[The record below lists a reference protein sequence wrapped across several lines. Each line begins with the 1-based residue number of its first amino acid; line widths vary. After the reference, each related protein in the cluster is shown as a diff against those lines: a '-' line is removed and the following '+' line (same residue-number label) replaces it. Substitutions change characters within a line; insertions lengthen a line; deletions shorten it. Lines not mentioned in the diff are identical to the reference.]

1 MTDPL
6 DPKTTIPIRF
16 DFSTAAERII
26 NRWDAQKSWHA
37 SVDYRRKPFTIV
49 IPPPNVTGALH
60 LGHGLNNTLQ
70 DIIVRFRRMQ
80 GFETL
85 WVPGT
90 DHAGIAT
97 QAVVEK
103 RLKEQENKTR
113 IDLGRDVL
121 IARIWEWKDQY
132 EERILKQLKS
142 IGCSCDWDR
151 TRFTLDKQCASA
163 VRATFF
169 DLFRKR
175 LIYRGKKLVNWDTFL
190 QTAVSDD
197 EVFNE
202 TVEGFF
208 WHIRYPILNP
218 QSGEPKYIEI
228 ATTRPETLLGDTA
241 IAVHPEPENAFADS
255 IQRVSNRL
263 AESNGLE
270 RESLHKQLQDLVA
283 LKERTLGTLIQIR
296 DMALIG
302 RKAVIPLIEREIPI
316 ITDVWAKPDLGT
328 GCVKITPAHDLN
340 DYEVGCRYH
349 LPMINILNRD
359 GTLNH
364 HAGQY
369 SGLSIRDAREAIA
382 RDLGDRGFLTQ
393 VENRKIELPFSDRS
407 KTPIEPLLTDQWFV
421 RMDSLSQSAIEAL
434 SAGQVTIIP
443 NRYQKGCIDWL
454 SEKRDWP
461 VSRQLWWG
469 HRIPIWSKGKL
480 PESDLRSTLDLLTK
494 LTVDRNDISY
504 QVDRIDHST
513 SSLFVCIKNEDIEL
527 ESEIEQMG
535 FIRDPDVLDTWF
547 SSALWPHST
556 LGWPELTAEMSY
568 FYPTDSLITSRDII
582 SLWVARMILMSLN
595 NTGKVPF
602 REVFIHPKILD
613 GLGETMSKSKGNGVD
628 PLEIASKFGPD
639 ALRFALAWLATETQD
654 VRMPVQY
661 ECPYCTELTDQTREN
676 RSKPSI
682 KCKSCGKLFSTQW
695 AESLEDKALARAA
708 VVSERFENAR
718 NYVNKLWNAAR
729 FTLINLQD
737 FNPRDS
743 CEDLLAIEDR
753 WILERLENATLEV
766 TESLNTYRFS
776 DAIRKL
782 YDFSWGDFCNTYVEI
797 AKVKLSDAS
806 SRSITQS
813 VLAHVLDILLR
824 LLHPFIPFVTE
835 DIWWHLNHVTNGQ
848 TSLLASNRKRSMYPY
863 NYSLMVAEWPSGEIS
878 AIKRAKSEEDFS
890 LFREILENIRR
901 IRSVNNIPPK
911 SMTNVCIRCSTE
923 AREKLRSLL
932 VLLESLSNSK
942 ITEISPDATNYEIG
956 AQTTI
961 TVAAIE
967 IFVDLSQAVDVS
979 KEIARVERHLTQ
991 LDKAISTKVTKLSNE
1006 KFLHK
1011 APFQIIQQERET
1023 LIELEQQREVLG
1035 AELRK
1040 FTKLLYDS
1048 RSSS

>member
-6 DPKTTIPIRF
+6 GPKTTIPIRF
-16 DFSTAAERII
+16 DFSTAAERIT
-26 NRWDAQKSWHA
+26 NRWDTEKSWHA
-37 SVDYRRKPFTIV
+37 IVDYRRKPFTIV

-113 IDLGRDVL
+113 IDLGRNVL

-132 EERILKQLKS
+132 EDRILKQLKS

-202 TVEGFF
+202 TIESFF
-208 WHIRYPILNP
+208 WHIRYTILNP
-218 QSGEPKYIEI
+218 QAGELKYIDI

-241 IAVHPEPENAFADS
+241 IAVHPDPENAFADS
-255 IQRVSNRL
+255 IQRASNRL
-263 AESNGLE
+263 AESHGIE

-283 LKERTLGTLIQIR
+283 LKKRTLGTLIQIR
-296 DMALIG
+296 DMALAG
-302 RKAVIPLIEREIPI
+302 RKVLIPLIEREIPI
-316 ITDVWAKPDLGT
+316 ITDLWAKPELGT
-328 GCVKITPAHDLN
+328 GCVKITPAHDQN
-340 DYEVGCRYH
+340 DYEVGCRH
-349 LPMINILNRD
+349 QLTMINVLNRD
-359 GTLNH
+359 GTLNN
-364 HAGQY
+364 HAGKY
-369 SGLSIRDAREAIA
+369 SGLSIRDAREAIV
-382 RDLGDRGFLTQ
+382 RDLGGGGFCTK
-393 VENRKIELPFSDRS
+393 VESRKIELPYSDRS

-434 SAGQVTIIP
+434 KTGQVTIIP

-469 HRIPIWSKGKL
+469 HRIPIWSKEKL
-480 PESDLRSTLDLLTK
+480 QEPELRTTLNLLTK
-494 LTVDRNDISY
+494 LTVDRNTISY
-504 QVDRIDHST
+504 QVDHIDHST
-513 SSLFVCIKNEDIEL
+513 NTLFVCIKNEDIEL
-527 ESEIEQMG
+527 ESEIERMG
-535 FIRDPDVLDTWF
+535 FVRDPDVLDTWF

-556 LGWPELTAEMSY
+556 LGWPELTEEMSY

-595 NTGKVPF
+595 NTGTVPF

-628 PLEIASKFGPD
+628 PLEIVSKFGPD
-639 ALRFALAWLATETQD
+639 SLRFALAWLATETQD

-661 ECPYCTELTDQTREN
+661 ECPYCSELTDQTREN
-676 RSKPSI
+676 RSRPSI
-682 KCKSCGKLFSTQW
+682 KCKSCEKSFSTQW
-695 AESLEDKALARAA
+695 AESPEDKALARAA

-743 CEDLLAIEDR
+743 CEDIVAIEDR

-766 TESLNTYRFS
+766 TECLNTYRFA

-782 YDFSWGDFCNTYVEI
+782 YEFSWGDFCNTYVEI
-797 AKVKLSDAS
+797 AKVKLLDTS

-835 DIWWHLNHVTNGQ
+835 DIWWHLNHVTNGKA
-848 TSLLASNRKRSMYPY
+848 TLLTPNRKGSMRS
-863 NYSLMVAEWPSGEIS
+863 SDQLLMVAEWPSSEIGP
-878 AIKRAKSEEDFS
+878 IKGAKSEESFS
-890 LFREILENIRR
+890 LFREILETIRR

-911 SMTNVCIRCSTE
+911 FTTSFCIRCSNETH
-923 AREKLRSLL
+923 EKLKSLL

-942 ITEISPDATNYEIG
+942 ITEISPGATNYEIG
-956 AQTTI
+956 VQ
-961 TVAAIE
+961 VAIPAAGIE
-967 IFVDLSQAVDVS
+967 IFVDLSQVVDVS
-979 KEIARVERHLTQ
+979 KEIASGERHLTQ
-991 LDKAISTKVTKLSNE
+991 IDKAISNKITKLSNE

-1011 APFQIIQQERET
+1011 APAQIIQQERES
-1023 LIELEQQREVLG
+1023 LIELERQREALG
-1035 AELRK
+1035 AELK
-1040 FTKLLYDS
+1040 KLTKLLNS
-1048 RSSS
+1048 NRSTP